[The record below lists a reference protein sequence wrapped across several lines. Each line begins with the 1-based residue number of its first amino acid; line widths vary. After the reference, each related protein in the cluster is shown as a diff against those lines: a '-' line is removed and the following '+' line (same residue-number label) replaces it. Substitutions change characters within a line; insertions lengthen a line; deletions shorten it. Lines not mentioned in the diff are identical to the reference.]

1 MAINLGS
8 AYGKVSIDSS
18 GVKNGVDSAKKSLG
32 SLESSAQKLGATLQ
46 NIGRGMTVAIT
57 IPLALMAKNAVM
69 TASAY
74 EESLNKMNVVFGEN
88 SDVIKKWS
96 LDAAKNLGMSQQ
108 QAIEA
113 AATFG
118 NLFTSMGLGRSASAD
133 MSTGLVQLAAD
144 LASFNNLD
152 PALVLEKLR
161 SGLVGEVEPL
171 RTLGINLTMAA
182 TKEKAFEMGLADA
195 NGELSQAALLQARY
209 ALMLEQSTNAQ
220 GDFAR
225 TSQGLA
231 NQLRILKGNWGD
243 TLKILGENLLPIV
256 TKVLQQLNKWL
267 EWFNAADPKTQ
278 KFIATL
284 LLIAFV
290 AGPLLIVF
298 GKLLPLAFSGA
309 TKSLNPLSGGI
320 FGLIGNS
327 IKWLGVA
334 ALVVKALTAL
344 GIATG
349 PVGAGI
355 LAVQAAIVGVGGSI
369 FAVLWPIVLIIGTLV
384 LLYLAFK
391 NNFMGITDTA
401 KQLWFI
407 MKWGWNEMWANIK
420 KGTGAGFADLQKS
433 FSNISVASKKFI
445 DSIGNNTWAFAMLYE
460 DGSGALLDLAV
471 AFGIP
476 EKAAQDFLRRI
487 WLILER
493 FHELITAIT
502 TGGYA
507 FTILFEDGSGA
518 LLNLATAFGIPEK
531 AAQDFLR
538 RIFLIAER
546 VSNSFKNLVTTAKQL
561 GAIIQWAFGGI
572 GRTIDWLVTKV
583 DKLKAALAS
592 IKLPKSLTPGS
603 PTPFEMGLRGIASA
617 MDLVT
622 SKSFD
627 SNVIARS
634 VAKPAQNISSENSS
648 STTIHMASGLTL
660 HDVDALINQKIE
672 RFTARIDRSFGGA

>member
-8 AYGKVSIDSS
+8 AYGKVTIDSS
-18 GVKNGVDSAKKSLG
+18 GVSSGVDNAKKSMG

-46 NIGRGMTVAIT
+46 SVGRAMTAAVT
-57 IPLALMAKNAVM
+57 IPMALMAKQAVM

-96 LDAAKNLGMSQQ
+96 FDAARNLGMSQQ
-108 QAIEA
+108 QALEA

-195 NGELSQAALLQARY
+195 NGELSQSALLQARY

-225 TSQGLA
+225 TSEGLA

-256 TKVLQQLNKWL
+256 NKVLIKLNEWL
-267 EWFNAADPKTQ
+267 EWFNKADPKTQ
-278 KFIATL
+278 KFISTL

-290 AGPLLIVF
+290 AGPLLIIF

-309 TKSLNPLSGGI
+309 TQSLNPFSGGI
-320 FGLIGNS
+320 FGLIGTFV
-327 IKWLGVA
+327 KWFGVA
-334 ALVVKALTAL
+334 AMIVKVLTAL

-349 PVGAGI
+349 PIGAGI
-355 LAVQAAIVGVGGSI
+355 LAVQAAIAGVGASI
-369 FAVLWPIVLIIGTLV
+369 AAVALPILLIIGTLV

-407 MKWGWNEMWANIK
+407 IKFYFSEGWKW
-420 KGTGAGFADLQKS
+420 LSQS
-433 FSNISVASKKFI
+433 
-445 DSIGNNTWAFAMLYE
+445 
-460 DGSGALLDLAV
+460 
-471 AFGIP
+471 
-476 EKAAQDFLRRI
+476 AQRGLT
-487 WLILER
+487 
-493 FHELITAIT
+493 ELMDWFQRTAEIIMET
-502 TGGYA
+502 
-507 FTILFEDGSGA
+507 
-518 LLNLATAFGIPEK
+518 
-531 AAQDFLR
+531 
-538 RIFLIAER
+538 
-546 VSNSFKNLVTTAKQL
+546 FKN
-561 GAIIQWAFGGI
+561 
-572 GRTIDWLVTKV
+572 IDWSQVGMYIMSGLANGILSGISMLVEAARRAAE
-583 DKLKAALAS
+583 AALDA
-592 IKLPKSLTPGS
+592 IKDAL
-603 PTPFEMGLRGIASA
+603 GIAS
-617 MDLVT
+617 D
-622 SKSFD
+622 SKEAIKLGKFTYGGFASGIEQMARTK
-627 SNVIARS
+627 NQNMIAS
-634 VAKPAQNISSENSS
+634 AFTKPLTNATPSQQQNI
-648 STTIHMASGLTL
+648 TMQFASGLTL
-660 HDVDALINQKIE
+660 RQVEQTLAANNEMLMKRLNRAL
-672 RFTARIDRSFGGA
+672 GGA